1 MGTDRVMPTRR
12 IEAEGKGLLEG
23 IETHTRRRSQR
34 VTLQMAV
41 EIQLHMVDGR
51 LLRQD
56 AFTEVVS
63 AHGGLLEM
71 ETRPAAGQRMLLM
84 NPSSGVQQS
93 ATILSAKR
101 SREGGYE
108 VAFEFDSPAPKF
120 WALVFQPDDWKIEPS

>member
-1 MGTDRVMPTRR
+1 M
-12 IEAEGKGLLEG
+12 A
-23 IETHTRRRSQR
+23 
-34 VTLQMAV
+34 LQMAV

-56 AFTEVVS
+56 AFTEVVN

-71 ETRPAAGQRMLLM
+71 EIRPAPGQRMLLM

-101 SREGGYE
+101 SRKE
-108 VAFEFDSPAPKF
+108 VARRR
-120 WALVFQPDDWKIEPS
+120 I

>member
-1 MGTDRVMPTRR
+1 MF
-12 IEAEGKGLLEG
+12 EG

-56 AFTEVVS
+56 AFTEVVN

-71 ETRPAAGQRMLLM
+71 QIRPAAGQRMLLT
-84 NPSSGVQQS
+84 NPNSGVHQS

-108 VAFEFDSPAPKF
+108 VAFEFDSPAPKL
-120 WALVFQPDDWKIEPS
+120 WALVFQPDDWKIEPP

>member
-1 MGTDRVMPTRR
+1 MGTR
-12 IEAEGKGLLEG
+12 AEGNGLYEG

-34 VTLQMAV
+34 LTLQMAV

-56 AFTEVVS
+56 AFTEVVN

-71 ETRPAAGQRMLLM
+71 EIRPLPGQRMLLR
-84 NPSSGVQQS
+84 NPSSDVQQS

-101 SREGGYE
+101 SREGGYA
-108 VAFEFDSPAPKF
+108 VAFEFDSPAPEL
-120 WALVFQPDDWKIEPS
+120 WAPVLPPDDWKIEPP